1 MAVVLFGCGPATI
14 CCHWNF
20 HSWHGICHKKKS
32 VRRRMRRRT
41 GDLEKIGVKAAVVRE
56 ERRRRKKR
64 RGRLMR
70 KHEEERGRKR
80 GEKRG
85 SVERGVV
92 VNTKRS
98 RLDSLLAWPGSGSCQ
113 GGAES

>member
-1 MAVVLFGCGPATI
+1 M
-14 CCHWNF
+14 
-20 HSWHGICHKKKS
+20 
-32 VRRRMRRRT
+32 
-41 GDLEKIGVKAAVVRE
+41 VRE

-85 SVERGVV
+85 SVDRGVV

-113 GGAES
+113 GGAESGSYTDCGQLYEDPRKQSESRWDTNHEIYFHEESMMIGEGNKEEVSD